1 MAGTDDC
8 GGMAEVGAGRHR
20 EWGHFDTWHEVK
32 EKKDMPWVEER
43 CLFVR
48 RMPDGS
54 EFYFYGMMI
63 SSNVVRMSLYHKD
76 IGWWHIVKWKYER
89 GC

>member
-1 MAGTDDC
+1 
-8 GGMAEVGAGRHR
+8 
-20 EWGHFDTWHEVK
+20 
-32 EKKDMPWVEER
+32 MPWVEER

>member
-1 MAGTDDC
+1 
-8 GGMAEVGAGRHR
+8 
-20 EWGHFDTWHEVK
+20 
-32 EKKDMPWVEER
+32 MPWVEER

-54 EFYFYGMMI
+54 EFYFYGMMV
-63 SSNVVRMSLYHKD
+63 SSNTVRMSLYHKD
-76 IGWWHIVKWKYER
+76 IDWWQIIRWKYER

>member
-1 MAGTDDC
+1 
-8 GGMAEVGAGRHR
+8 
-20 EWGHFDTWHEVK
+20 
-32 EKKDMPWVEER
+32 MPWVEER

-63 SSNVVRMSLYHKD
+63 SSNVVRMSLYHNE
-76 IGWWHIVKWKYER
+76 IGWWHIVRWKYER
-89 GC
+89 GCLAPAGELVNMEPEQPEPEAQCLASLQADEGE